1 MRARRPS
8 GSIAA
13 VVTAAL
19 LAAACGPA
27 GSRNIVTDERVLA
40 PFNRIEVREGI
51 DLDLTVDA
59 SSDQLVTVVYDDNL
73 LDRIGTVVTDGTLV
87 LEVLD
92 SFRVT
97 GGGRFVGVVIPDLE
111 QVEVD
116 SGADVRGRGT
126 AGLIRVVASG
136 GGALDLVELEARD
149 VVVDASGGA
158 FVAVFATDS
167 VTGEASGGADVVIHG
182 DPETVDVD
190 ESGGADVDLAG

>member
-1 MRARRPS
+1 MRAWRPS

-59 SSDQLVTVVYDDNL
+59 SSDQVVTVVYDDNL
-73 LDRIGTVVTDGTLV
+73 LDRIGTVVTDGMLV

-97 GGGRFVGVVIPDLE
+97 GGGRFVEVVIPDLE

-136 GGALDLVELEARD
+136 GGAVDLVELEARD

-182 DPETVDVD
+182 DPKTVDVD

>member
-1 MRARRPS
+1 MRAWRPS

-190 ESGGADVDLAG
+190 ESGGAHVDLAG